1 MKREDV
7 KSKIPGI
14 TDEQLDWLMGENG
27 KDVNAANTRAST
39 LQDQLDG
46 VKAQL
51 RTANDGLKAF
61 EGVDVADLRGQIQ
74 KLQGDLQAKDE
85 AHAREL
91 ADRDFDA
98 KLESAITGRRGR
110 SVKAVRAL
118 LDIDRLKAS
127 KSQDADITAALDA
140 LAKDSGYLFESAE
153 TPPPYAAGTGTA
165 PIHGSYDDRLW
176 AAAGLQPK
184 T

>member
-51 RTANDGLKAF
+51 RTANDG
-61 EGVDVADLRGQIQ
+61 
-74 KLQGDLQAKDE
+74 
-85 AHAREL
+85 
-91 ADRDFDA
+91 
-98 KLESAITGRRGR
+98 
-110 SVKAVRAL
+110 
-118 LDIDRLKAS
+118 LKAS